1 MPILMFSPIHPLSL
15 FFHRTHLLNS
25 SSTKRWVLFKSFF
38 FTARSPF
45 FSSFLAG
52 TCLCQGFQSW
62 MEPSH
67 METQIIRLKLAP
79 PASLSLS
86 ESQEKPSNN
95 DEVSTKMDKNA
106 DIGGWNILLSLKKT
120 EDPQNVYVHPSEK
133 HSSSML
139 TGKSME
145 MCTESLGC
153 ETGSDNAS
161 ENMDEFAL
169 LSSENSTTGYSR
181 HNSEPTRS
189 YSVSRRMKRS
199 NSFPPPLTSIT
210 DLGGVQ
216 VRPRREDGRLILE
229 AVATP
234 SVQPCFQAK
243 RSNGRL
249 TLTMFQTF
257 LSDDDD
263 DEEEEEE
270 EEEEAVEED
279 EFVVGDQDT
288 DDAEELEEINAIV
301 EDEIGKRKLAR
312 PERCNES
319 GNINKIRMPNWKL
332 FWVAS

>member
-1 MPILMFSPIHPLSL
+1 M
-15 FFHRTHLLNS
+15 S
-25 SSTKRWVLFKSFF
+25 SSS
-38 FTARSPF
+38 
-45 FSSFLAG
+45 
-52 TCLCQGFQSW
+52 LCQGFQSW
-62 MEPSH
+62 MEPSQ

-79 PASLSLS
+79 PALLSLS
-86 ESQEKPSNN
+86 ESQEKPRNN
-95 DEVSTKMDKNA
+95 DEISTKVDKNA
-106 DIGGWNILLSLKKT
+106 DIGGWSFLLSLKKT

-153 ETGSDNAS
+153 ETGSDNVS
-161 ENMDEFAL
+161 ENMDEFSL

-189 YSVSRRMKRS
+189 YSVTRRIKRS

-216 VRPRREDGRLILE
+216 VRPHREDGRLILE

-234 SVQPCFQAK
+234 SVQPCFQAQ

-263 DEEEEEE
+263 EEEEQVADEEEAEEQ
-270 EEEEAVEED
+270 ATEED

-288 DDAEELEEINAIV
+288 DDAEELEEINEIV

-319 GNINKIRMPNWKL
+319 GNINKIRMTNWKL